1 MEEGSSLKLTI
12 EKGPREGEALEFRP
26 GSLIRIGRVARGNTI
41 AIKDAGISS
50 KHLTIGYDYELGRWV
65 VSDLGSSNGTVLNGA
80 TLPPSSP
87 AGLGDGDT
95 IKIGEL
101 TAIGVR
107 IHTEGDVGLRR
118 NPRRRGAGAEGTGA
132 VNRSRRGNA
141 KADLGVIS
149 ENEELELELEK
160 GGDLES
166 NTAAAVVAESRG
178 RRGIAK
184 ANLGA
189 NRENGEL
196 GLEET
201 RGALGCNAVLA
212 AESRSRRGRNL
223 ALVSESNDLELGLE
237 KGGGKAVV
245 EVAAGKRNGRGRPR
259 KDRTLKGELEDVE
272 KVEGTDNVGSIELR
286 KGRQVSTRRTRSS
299 RKEENLGMPEG
310 LILKGGNPKEPDTLV
325 SVGDRKTRGGNRSKK
340 IVGNETLENV
350 ENRCLVEEVLEGLTS
365 GREDFDAIQID
376 VLKEE
381 EVGKGSY
388 LGIMESNAVQ
398 VDIMEE
404 EVGKRLGLGQEACEA
419 LQVDVL
425 REVEVGKGL
434 DLGQEACEEMATKSG
449 VKDREGPD
457 LEKMTL
463 GEWFDYLEV
472 YLPRQ
477 IREET
482 DQMILEMKQKAEQFQ
497 EFMSQRKYAKEKDKV
512 PMG

>member
-1 MEEGSSLKLTI
+1 MEEGSNLKLTI

-41 AIKDAGISS
+41 AIKDDGISS
-50 KHLTIGYDYELGRWV
+50 KHLTIGYESGRWV

-80 TLPPSSP
+80 TLSPSSP

-101 TAIGVR
+101 TAIGVK

-149 ENEELELELEK
+149 ENEESELNLEK
-160 GGDLES
+160 GGVLES
-166 NTAAAVVAESRG
+166 NTAAVAVAESRG

-196 GLEET
+196 GLET
-201 RGALGCNAVLA
+201 RGALGSNAEAA
-212 AESRSRRGRNL
+212 AESRSRRGRIL

-237 KGGGKAVV
+237 KGGDKAVV

-259 KDRTLKGELEDVE
+259 KDRVLKRELEDVE

-286 KGRQVSTRRTRSS
+286 KGRQVSTRITRSS

-310 LILKGGNPKEPDTLV
+310 LIIKGGNPKEPDTLV
-325 SVGDRKTRGGNRSKK
+325 SVGDRKMRGGNRSKK
-340 IVGNETLENV
+340 IVGNEILENV

-365 GREDFDAIQID
+365 GREGFDTIQID

-381 EVGKGSY
+381 EVGKGSH
-388 LGIMESNAVQ
+388 LGIMESDAVQ

-404 EVGKRLGLGQEACEA
+404 EVGKSLVLGQEACEA
-419 LQVDVL
+419 LQVDVS
-425 REVEVGKGL
+425 RELDVGKGL
-434 DLGQEACEEMATKSG
+434 DLGQEACEGMATKSG
-449 VKDREGPD
+449 GKDREGPD

-472 YLPRQ
+472 CLPRQ

-497 EFMSQRKYAKEKDKV
+497 EFMSQRKYAREKDKV